1 MQFQRFPSLPP
12 AVPPSPPL
20 PSPRAASVTSEPF
33 FSTVLEDLIAHKYS
47 LSKSDKKSRF
57 NFVRCAD
64 AETGLCNPDS
74 EVQKSESSTD
84 QQNIRHFFKIKEH
97 INTEILTYMIKCTEI
112 METDLLTGSFIRE
125 Q

>member
-1 MQFQRFPSLPP
+1 MQSRRFPSLPP

-20 PSPRAASVTSEPF
+20 PSPRAASVTSEPFF

-97 INTEILTYMIKCTEI
+97 IV
-112 METDLLTGSFIRE
+112 
-125 Q
+125 